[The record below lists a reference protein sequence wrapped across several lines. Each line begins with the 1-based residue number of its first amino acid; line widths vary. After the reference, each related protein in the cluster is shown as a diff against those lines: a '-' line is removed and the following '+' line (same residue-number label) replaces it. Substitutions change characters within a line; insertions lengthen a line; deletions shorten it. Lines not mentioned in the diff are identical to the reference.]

1 MKRRPFHNTGKTP
14 VYKGATLIQPGES
27 RDVDEIY
34 LDAVEETAEAP
45 AKLSLVEK
53 VRGLSIK
60 GATAEFGTLTDDE
73 LDDLEQLE
81 SEQEEPRKGL
91 LSNITVEKLQR
102 AGDAGDAGETG
113 GDTDNKTD

>member
-1 MKRRPFHNTGKTP
+1 MKRPYYNAGKKP
-14 VYKGATLIQPGES
+14 VYKGATLVMPGES
-27 RDVDEIY
+27 RDVEEIY

-60 GATAEFGTLTDDE
+60 TATAEFGTLTDDE

-102 AGDAGDAGETG
+102 AGGESDNTEGTG
-113 GDTDNKTD
+113 GDSDDNTD